1 MVEKIILVVE
11 DDKALS
17 EEISVNLGQAGFSVV
32 VAVSVDEALAQMEK
46 APAIQAVWL
55 DHNLIGN
62 LTGLDFLGELKINS
76 KWKEI
81 PVFVVTNTMDDD
93 KIAEYQLLGIEKY
106 FVKSTNTL
114 ANIVEDIKKTV

>member
-1 MVEKIILVVE
+1 MKKIILVVE

-17 EEISVNLGQAGFSVV
+17 EEISVNLGQAGFSVL

>member
-1 MVEKIILVVE
+1 MEKIILVVE

>member
-1 MVEKIILVVE
+1 VKKIILVVE

-17 EEISVNLGQAGFSVV
+17 EEISVNLGQAGFSVL

>member
-1 MVEKIILVVE
+1 VEKIILVVE